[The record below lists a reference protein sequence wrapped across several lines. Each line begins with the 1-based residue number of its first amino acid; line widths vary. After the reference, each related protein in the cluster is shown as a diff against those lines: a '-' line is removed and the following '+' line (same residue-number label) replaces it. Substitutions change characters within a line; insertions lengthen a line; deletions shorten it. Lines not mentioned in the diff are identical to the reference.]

1 MSRLAESNRLY
12 RSRDLIF
19 GIAILLATP
28 ESIDAAT
35 IVVDDPSQSIQVAI
49 DSAADGDTV
58 LVGPG
63 VYNES
68 LTIESKSITLASQFL
83 MTGDPTFID
92 QTVISGAGL
101 GAGGTRAPWVIVIRP
116 TAGSETR
123 IIGLTLQDASDG
135 ILPFAPAEYSNLR
148 ITNTNDGIDF
158 ESGSGGL
165 IRDSVLELNSDD
177 GLDLDGAVD
186 VTIER
191 NQIRN
196 NGDDGIEIRLHD
208 LPGYTGPT
216 LQIVIR
222 DNTIRGNGEDGI
234 QLIDDTTL
242 TPRVFTIE
250 RNIIADNGF
259 AGVGMMCCQNS
270 LEDFQGA
277 SIPERVLLV
286 NNTFSGNDHGV
297 TGGDNLVALNN
308 LFVNSTNI
316 GLKNADANSIAAY
329 NLFFENGIDHQ
340 GSNVDLATTLLTS
353 PLLDPMFELSAGS
366 PAIDAGTAFFQ
377 VGAEV
382 VLDLSPE
389 AYAGANPDLGARES
403 WATDVPLLSWPIQ
416 IALSVLLLL
425 CGRRALSNNFGENFV
440 NR

>member
-1 MSRLAESNRLY
+1 MAPFSRSSPRIQALN
-12 RSRDLIF
+12 LIF
-19 GIAILLATP
+19 SIGILVGSAEPTRAETIIVNGPSESIQAAIGIAL
-28 ESIDAAT
+28 
-35 IVVDDPSQSIQVAI
+35 
-49 DSAADGDTV
+49 DGDTV

-63 VYNES
+63 IYNES
-68 LTIESKSITLASQFL
+68 LTIENKSITLASHFL
-83 MTGDPTFID
+83 TTGDSTLIG

-101 GAGGTRAPWVIVIRP
+101 GAGGARAPWVIVIRP
-116 TAGSETR
+116 TAGIGTR

-135 ILPFAPAEYSNLR
+135 VLPFAPAEYSNIR
-148 ITNTNDGIDF
+148 ITGTNDGIDF

-165 IRDSVLELNSDD
+165 VRDSMFELNSDD
-177 GLDLDGAVD
+177 ALDLDGAVD

-191 NQIRN
+191 NEIRN

-222 DNTIRGNGEDGI
+222 DNNILGNGEDGI

-242 TPRVFTIE
+242 TPRAFTIE
-250 RNIIADNGF
+250 RNIIADNAF

-270 LEDFQGA
+270 VEDFQGA

-297 TGGDNLVALNN
+297 TGGDNLIALNN
-308 LFVNSTNI
+308 LFVSTTNI
-316 GLKNADANSIAAY
+316 ALKNADGSSIAAY
-329 NLFFENGIDHQ
+329 NLFFGNGIDHQ
-340 GSNVDLATTLLTS
+340 GSNVDLATTLLTA
-353 PLLDPMFELSAGS
+353 PLLDPMFELGIGS

-377 VGAEV
+377 IGAEV
-382 VLDLSPE
+382 VLDLAPE
-389 AYAGANPDLGARES
+389 DYFGISPDLGAREFG
-403 WATDVPLLSWPIQ
+403 ATDIPLLSWPIQ
-416 IALSVLLLL
+416 LALTAGLLL
-425 CGRRALSNNFGENFV
+425 CGRRALSIKFDENFV